1 MRALSSPTLH
11 PPPIPPSHTTLHL
24 PQQVRTPPCCSTL
37 PQPTP
42 GHTIYALQP
51 RRIAAYLCN
60 ACPPLMQRLPSNLPM
75 QPAYATCLCLCKRSH
90 RIITIQCDP
99 LRHMP
104 QTTSIPTRQQAE
116 TNHRYAQY
124 YLFVVFTCSACQIR
138 PARQA
143 QQLRL
148 AQPVQQLQPQ
158 PVRPVRPVRH
168 LQPLQPLQPVQQTQS
183 IG

>member
-1 MRALSSPTLH
+1 MRALSSPILH
-11 PPPIPPSHTTLHL
+11 PPPIPPSHITLHL

-51 RRIAAYLCN
+51 RRIAAYLRN

-75 QPAYATCLCLCKRSH
+75 PMPMQKVAPNHHDSVRPTTPHATNNANPRTPAGRDKP
-90 RIITIQCDP
+90 P
-99 LRHMP
+99 LRAVLLV
-104 QTTSIPTRQQAE
+104 R
-116 TNHRYAQY
+116 
-124 YLFVVFTCSACQIR
+124 VFTYSACQIR

-148 AQPVQQLQPQ
+148 AQQAQQLQPQ
-158 PVRPVRPVRH
+158 PVRPVRH
-168 LQPLQPLQPVQQTQS
+168 LQPLQPVQQTQS

>member
-1 MRALSSPTLH
+1 MRALSSPILH

-60 ACPPLMQRLPSNLPM
+60 ACQPLMQRLPGNLPM
-75 QPAYATCLCLCKRSH
+75 PMPMQKVAPNHHYSVRPTTPHATNNANPRTPVGRDKP
-90 RIITIQCDP
+90 P
-99 LRHMP
+99 LRAVLLVR
-104 QTTSIPTRQQAE
+104 SI
-116 TNHRYAQY
+116 
-124 YLFVVFTCSACQIR
+124 TCSACQIR

-143 QQLRL
+143 QQIRP
-148 AQPVQQLQPQ
+148 ARQAQQLQPQ
-158 PVRPVRPVRH
+158 PVRPVRH
-168 LQPLQPLQPVQQTQS
+168 LQPLQPVQQTQ
-183 IG
+183 

>member
-1 MRALSSPTLH
+1 MRALSSPILH

-60 ACPPLMQRLPSNLPM
+60 ACP
-75 QPAYATCLCLCKRSH
+75 ATCLCLCLCLCKRSH

-104 QTTSIPTRQQAE
+104 QTTPIPARQQAE

-124 YLFVVFTCSACQIR
+124 YLFAVFTYSACQIR

-148 AQPVQQLQPQ
+148 AQQAQQLQPQ
-158 PVRPVRPVRH
+158 PVRPVRH
-168 LQPLQPLQPVQQTQS
+168 LQPLQPVQQTQS